1 MGPLER
7 HGCGALLYHGV
18 RWSSEASGAPRWR
31 ETASGFGLNQW
42 QSVEKCGLSRS
53 SWIQVGVF
61 DKKSAEVFRASWL
74 ATEAVGSLGMQ
85 RSHFCKSKIGPLQIR
100 AISLGSNVRG
110 ALDQH
115 PGLGQIRMVENRA
128 TTGGRL
134 VPTYTQKAHWT
145 RNSINPPP
153 PRLAAA
159 RRRSARTAGR
169 SRTTAARAASRGP
182 RRRR

>member
-85 RSHFCKSKIGPLQIR
+85 RSHFAKAKSDLSKSAQYLLWRSPR
-100 AISLGSNVRG
+100 R
-110 ALDQH
+110 ALDQD
-115 PGLGQIRMVENRA
+115 PGFWADSAGGEPRDNR
-128 TTGGRL
+128 RL
-134 VPTYTQKAHWT
+134 ISSNLHNK
-145 RNSINPPP
+145 
-153 PRLAAA
+153 
-159 RRRSARTAGR
+159 SALDAQQHQ
-169 SRTTAARAASRGP
+169 SAASAP
-182 RRRR
+182 RRRAPSKRPNRRS

>member
-1 MGPLER
+1 MWRWQGPKDCFAGSSLATR
-7 HGCGALLYHGV
+7 APWWGALLYHGV

-85 RSHFCKSKIGPLQIR
+85 RSHFLQKRKIGPLQIR
-100 AISLGSNVRG
+100 AISPLAQSEACAGSG
-110 ALDQH
+110 
-115 PGLGQIRMVENRA
+115 PGLLGRF
-128 TTGGRL
+128 GGDR
-134 VPTYTQKAHWT
+134 
-145 RNSINPPP
+145 
-153 PRLAAA
+153 PRDN
-159 RRRSARTAGR
+159 RRSISSSLHTKNAQEAQHQ
-169 SRTTAARAASRGP
+169 SAASAP
-182 RRRR
+182 RRRAPSKRPNRRS